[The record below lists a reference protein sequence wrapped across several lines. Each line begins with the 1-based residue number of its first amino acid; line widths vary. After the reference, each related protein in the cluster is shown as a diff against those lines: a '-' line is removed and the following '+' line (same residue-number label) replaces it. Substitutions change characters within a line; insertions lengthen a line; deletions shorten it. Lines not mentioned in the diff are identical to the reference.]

1 LLYWYKSTNTDA
13 AAAAAAAAS
22 MFGKLKLGVKGGG
35 KGGEGGA
42 GVVPA
47 RHRFPFIFDMVFD
60 LLRLL
65 QFLDEKGNASSKMP
79 LFQVLNR
86 ALIAP

>member
-1 LLYWYKSTNTDA
+1 MLTY
-13 AAAAAAAAS
+13 AAAAS

-35 KGGEGGA
+35 GRGGEGGA
-42 GVVPA
+42 GGVPA

-65 QFLDEKGNASSKMP
+65 QFLDEKGSASSSKMP
-79 LFQVLNR
+79 LFQVLNS
-86 ALIAP
+86 ALIAVSGP